1 MAAKHFFI
9 EIYALAPAFWCWKV
23 ELFYC
28 LPENYIHIDKSW
40 LHVIFFLNRNVVSLS
55 FILMMSMCVSKLMP
69 GILFT
74 ALKYIH
80 AWSGKD
86 DISHNPQEQ
95 RMFFEI
101 ISSVGKLMLMLV
113 YSFVWCWDRDK
124 YENLL
129 LSDCLG
135 WRQLYMNLQEVNNWH
150 RVHAVYKQVYQL
162 PVVFDGLARLAGWA
176 TGNLKWDQFE
186 WEWRFICS
194 NPHVCPPTK
203 FELNCL
209 WKHLCQLF

>member
-1 MAAKHFFI
+1 M
-9 EIYALAPAFWCWKV
+9 EIYALAPAFLVLKSCTSLFSSWK
-23 ELFYC
+23 LRIY
-28 LPENYIHIDKSW
+28 IDKSW
-40 LHVIFFLNRNVVSLS
+40 MNVIFFLNSNVFFPIIHLHDVNKC
-55 FILMMSMCVSKLMP
+55 FK
-69 GILFT
+69 T
-74 ALKYIH
+74 NALKYIH